1 MVSKGEVPVGA
12 IFYDTQTQ
20 KIIARDCNSVNAT
33 KNATRH
39 AEFNCIDQVLA
50 KNTKN
55 SSNYQWENIV
65 VYVNVEPCIMC
76 AGALVDLKVKTGKI
90 SNETLLKRNGILVVI
105 WNKISY

>member
-1 MVSKGEVPVGA
+1 MEYSDNLMQEAFNEARGALDKGEVPVGA

-50 KNTKN
+50 KNTKKLVKLPMGK
-55 SSNYQWENIV
+55 YRGLCQCRAMH
-65 VYVNVEPCIMC
+65 NVRRSTC
-76 AGALVDLKVKTGKI
+76 
-90 SNETLLKRNGILVVI
+90 
-105 WNKISY
+105 